1 MKQLLLTTAL
11 LLSVINSDSFAE
23 EQKTPKSQSKYS
35 IQESLSGEG
44 APSFTD
50 TEKRTIMK
58 IARDTLAWRLGGV
71 EDQFSFNQYKLTA
84 KIQDTL
90 GTFVMIKLGDKTMG
104 LSGRLFTKTPIAI
117 SVHEL
122 VQAAVKS
129 KGKEKKISLKQLP
142 DLKFEITIVGPISA
156 IRDLDNFK
164 AGQHG
169 IRMQKGPYKSF
180 FLPDEA
186 DTKGDSTE
194 QIMDALAKQARMP
207 NGSWKRGT
215 RYWIFPA
222 TTLSEE

>member
-1 MKQLLLTTAL
+1 MKELLLTAAL

-23 EQKTPKSQSKYS
+23 DQKTAESQPKYS
-35 IQESLSGEG
+35 IKESLSGEG
-44 APSFTD
+44 APTFTES
-50 TEKRTIMK
+50 EKRTIMK
-58 IARDTLAWRLGGV
+58 IARDTLARSLGGV
-71 EDQFSFNQYKLTA
+71 EDQFSFEQYELTA
-84 KIQDTL
+84 KIQETL

-104 LSGRLFTKTPIAI
+104 LAGRLFTKIPIAT

-169 IRMQKGPYKSF
+169 IRIQKGPYKSF
-180 FLPDEA
+180 FLPAEA

-194 QIMDALAKQARMP
+194 QIMDALAEQASMP
-207 NGSWKRGT
+207 KGSWKRGT

-222 TTLSEE
+222 TTLSE